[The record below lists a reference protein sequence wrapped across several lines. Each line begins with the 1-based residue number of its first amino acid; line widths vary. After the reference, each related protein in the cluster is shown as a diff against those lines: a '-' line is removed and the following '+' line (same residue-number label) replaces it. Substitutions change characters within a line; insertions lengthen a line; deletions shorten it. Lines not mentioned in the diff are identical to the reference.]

1 MKKNPKEN
9 KKIYVRKKNKWV
21 DYNSGNYH
29 YINQKENSVNNA
41 RINKQIYLQSNLFK
55 DDKILTEKSRT
66 KTLDK
71 INTRIEEEKNKKIS
85 NNRYHLGLHEK
96 KRDLRGNKRM

>member
-41 RINKQIYLQSNLFK
+41 RINNKYIFNQIY
-55 DDKILTEKSRT
+55 SRMI
-66 KTLDK
+66 K
-71 INTRIEEEKNKKIS
+71 
-85 NNRYHLGLHEK
+85 Y
-96 KRDLRGNKRM
+96 